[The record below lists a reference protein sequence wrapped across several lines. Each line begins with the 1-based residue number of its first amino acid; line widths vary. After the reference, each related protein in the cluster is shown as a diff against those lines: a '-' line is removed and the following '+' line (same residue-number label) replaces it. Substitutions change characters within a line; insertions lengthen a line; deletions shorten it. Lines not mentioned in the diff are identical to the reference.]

1 MIVVLVFFLMI
12 RRPPRSTRTD
22 TPFPYTTL
30 FRSSEHILTVVE
42 AARLRK
48 VHPNTVRNLIKA
60 GTIPAARVGR
70 QWRFVEAEL
79 VAWIRSGYPDAARTQ
94 PGASRKEAIWH
105 SGNVHRDTMSSSQI
119 GRAHV

>member
-1 MIVVLVFFLMI
+1 MDAPDRLLTI
-12 RRPPRSTRTD
+12 R
-22 TPFPYTTL
+22 
-30 FRSSEHILTVVE
+30 EV
-42 AARLRK
+42 AALLK

-105 SGNVHRDTMSSSQI
+105 S
-119 GRAHV
+119 

>member
-1 MIVVLVFFLMI
+1 MRI
-12 RRPPRSTRTD
+12 SD
-22 TPFPYTTL
+22 W
-30 FRSSEHILTVVE
+30 SSDVCSSD
-42 AARLRK
+42 
-48 VHPNTVRNLIKA
+48 LIKA

-105 SGNVHRDTMSSSQI
+105 SGNVHRNTMSSSQHRTERELDALLERPTG
-119 GRAHV
+119 GRPRNNTRSEEGRVGKEGGGTCKTRRS

>member
-1 MIVVLVFFLMI
+1 M
-12 RRPPRSTRTD
+12 SQA
-22 TPFPYTTL
+22 
-30 FRSSEHILTVVE
+30 SEHILTVAE
-42 AARLRK
+42 AARLLK

-105 SGNVHRDTMSSSQI
+105 FGNVRSEERRVGKEWVSTCRSRGSPYP
-119 GRAHV
+119 